1 MSIAND
7 VKSDIKAAKRMRLP
21 RWAILP
27 GIVVSFLFAWL
38 FDNFGRLNLML
49 PIWNSVAVFGFM
61 LALKRKLW
69 RHAWF
74 WITMTTIAAL
84 HAFIFCELIR
94 RRFLRFTGTQSNQP
108 LQDASIGILG
118 QPPQIAV
125 SNRGQGWAVLI
136 ALAIAIWVFI
146 SQL

>member
-84 HAFIFCELIR
+84 HAPLILFVPWNTR
-94 RRFLRFTGTQSNQP
+94 WVP
-108 LQDASIGILG
+108 
-118 QPPQIAV
+118 
-125 SNRGQGWAVLI
+125 
-136 ALAIAIWVFI
+136 ALAIAGIDSVDFCLILWILDFVGKFVERSKTI
-146 SQL
+146 ENGELKNK